1 MIMGIINRM
10 TNKMDRPLKNYL
22 SSRDFTAEMLDG
34 ALVITF
40 LSDAWVSE
48 GDTITLKIQAL
59 PIKIENG
66 MLHGEMKETEK

>member
-10 TNKMDRPLKNYL
+10 TNKMDRPFKKYL

-34 ALVITF
+34 DLVITF
-40 LSDAWVSE
+40 LSDACVSE
-48 GDTITLKIQAL
+48 GDTITLKLQSL

-66 MLHGEMKETEK
+66 MLHGEMIER